1 MINFCFAPNYANFF
15 PFLVIFFKI
24 YDCRRQFLPDFY
36 KKNVPWHILAPRA
49 VACDSLHLRASAHLW
64 HVSAFLCNR
73 EFLGIS
79 CYIKKRR
86 SFLTFPETAPQLF
99 DHFCPCTSMIVL
111 FFFSI
116 TDTSLNPQPCQAS
129 PTEDRYLFFRS
140 GRMLRSA
147 CRSDGG
153 DQAS

>member
-49 VACDSLHLRASAHLW
+49 VTCDNLYLRASVHLG

-73 EFLGIS
+73 EFPV
-79 CYIKKRR
+79 
-86 SFLTFPETAPQLF
+86 T
-99 DHFCPCTSMIVL
+99 
-111 FFFSI
+111 
-116 TDTSLNPQPCQAS
+116 
-129 PTEDRYLFFRS
+129 
-140 GRMLRSA
+140 
-147 CRSDGG
+147 
-153 DQAS
+153 